1 LGLSAFKDNYI
12 IYDMTHAQE
21 ADGYLQVLW
30 AKQNSTIEKIDEG
43 NATDDSSKVIP
54 TDDDT
59 IDYLVE
65 EIMSIIRFDPDE
77 EDKIR
82 IGIIAGAV
90 ISACVVVTIIAC
102 ICKKRRDGKN
112 SRAFSDFFADDSG
125 QLKHRIQ

>member
-1 LGLSAFKDNYI
+1 
-12 IYDMTHAQE
+12 MTHAQE
-21 ADGYLQVLW
+21 ADGYLQILW

-54 TDDDT
+54 TDDTSGGD
-59 IDYLVE
+59 DDNHD
-65 EIMSIIRFDPDE
+65 RFDPDE